1 MRQFDHESSV
11 DQVSRLSLI
20 LPPLPPHFFLFTK
33 DKMNISPF
41 SYLDSPPDKM
51 NFKGHFVDKQ
61 NYPSLLPQ
69 NRDFFF
75 LTHSVSKS
83 LKKSRFTTLRAKRA
97 TFMFCLS
104 IYDFWP
110 FSWSLKLIFFFFTVG
125 LNYANKRRYANTQT
139 IVRSKFDTNSTS
151 LRIQKDCR
159 KVNLWTLDLWHKY
172 LQN

>member
-75 LTHSVSKS
+75 DSQCFKIPQKV
-83 LKKSRFTTLRAKRA
+83 
-97 TFMFCLS
+97 TFYNIASEASYFYVLP
-104 IYDFWP
+104 I
-110 FSWSLKLIFFFFTVG
+110 
-125 LNYANKRRYANTQT
+125 
-139 IVRSKFDTNSTS
+139 
-151 LRIQKDCR
+151 
-159 KVNLWTLDLWHKY
+159 NL
-172 LQN
+172 

>member
-110 FSWSLKLIFFFFTVG
+110 FSWSLKLIFFFYGRTKLRKQTQIRKHANNSNVG
-125 LNYANKRRYANTQT
+125 ICTT
-139 IVRSKFDTNSTS
+139 STS
-151 LRIQKDCR
+151 LRIYD
-159 KVNLWTLDLWHKY
+159 TLTS
-172 LQN
+172 